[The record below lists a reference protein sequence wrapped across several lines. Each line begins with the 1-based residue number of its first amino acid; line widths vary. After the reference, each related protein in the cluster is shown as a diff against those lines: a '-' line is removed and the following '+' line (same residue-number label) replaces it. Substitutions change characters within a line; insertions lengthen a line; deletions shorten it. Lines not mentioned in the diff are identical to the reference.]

1 MAQARRA
8 FEKRN
13 KQPINKFIKAAKVRL
28 ISQTGEQLGVVDLNE
43 ALDKAKDQDLD
54 LVQMNNDTDT
64 PVCKL
69 MDYGKHLFD
78 QKKQKA
84 ASKKKTKK
92 TQLKEIKFRPGTDE
106 NDYQIK
112 LRNIIKFLNEG
123 DKTKITMR
131 FRGRELAHKEI
142 GLRLLK
148 RVESDLSDIASV
160 EQEPVSEGRQFVMLL
175 SPNKKLLCQKL
186 KFIAVQPNVLKKPVM
201 V

>member
-1 MAQARRA
+1 MAQPKRA
-8 FEKRN
+8 FEKKN
-13 KQPINKFIKAAKVRL
+13 KQPINQFIKAKKVRL
-28 ISQTGEQLGVVDLNE
+28 ISQTGEQLGVVELKE
-43 ALDKAKDQDLD
+43 ALAKAKEQELD
-54 LVQMNNDTDT
+54 LVQMNKDSDT
-64 PVCKL
+64 PVCKM

-112 LRNIIKFLNEG
+112 MRNIIKFLNDG

-142 GLRLLK
+142 GLNLLK
-148 RVESDLSDIASV
+148 RVESDLVDIANV
-160 EQEPVSEGRQFVMLL
+160 EQEPISEGRQFVMLL
-175 SPNKKLLCQKL
+175 SPNRK
-186 KFIAVQPNVLKKPVM
+186 
-201 V
+201 

>member
-8 FEKRN
+8 FVKKN
-13 KQPINKFIKAAKVRL
+13 KQPINQFIKAAKVRL
-28 ISQTGEQLGVVDLNE
+28 ISQTGEQLGVLNLDE
-43 ALDKAKDQDLD
+43 ALAKAKDQDLD
-54 LVQMNNDTDT
+54 LVQMNSDSET

-69 MDYGKHLFD
+69 MNYGKHLFD

-112 LRNIIKFLNEG
+112 MRNIVKFLNEG

-131 FRGRELAHKEI
+131 FRGRELAHKDI
-142 GLRLLK
+142 GLKLLK
-148 RVESDLSDIASV
+148 RVESDLVDIANV
-160 EQEPVSEGRQFVMLL
+160 EQEPIAEGRQFVMLL
-175 SPNKKLLCQKL
+175 SPNKK
-186 KFIAVQPNVLKKPVM
+186 
-201 V
+201 

>member
-1 MAQARRA
+1 MAQPRRA
-8 FEKRN
+8 FEKKN
-13 KQPINKFIKAAKVRL
+13 KQPINQFIKAEKVRL
-28 ISQTGEQLGVVDLNE
+28 ISQTGEQLGVVELKE
-43 ALDKAKDQDLD
+43 ALAKAKDQELD
-54 LVQMNNDTDT
+54 LVQMNKDSDT
-64 PVCKL
+64 PVCKM

-112 LRNIIKFLNEG
+112 MRNIIKFLNDG

-142 GLRLLK
+142 GLNLLK
-148 RVESDLSDIASV
+148 RVELDLVDIANV
-160 EQEPVSEGRQFVMLL
+160 EQEPISEGRQFVMLL
-175 SPNKKLLCQKL
+175 SPNRK
-186 KFIAVQPNVLKKPVM
+186 
-201 V
+201 

>member
-1 MAQARRA
+1 MAQPRRA
-8 FEKRN
+8 FEKKN
-13 KQPINKFIKAAKVRL
+13 KHPINQFIKAEKVRL
-28 ISQTGEQLGVVDLNE
+28 ISQTGAQLGVVELKE
-43 ALDKAKDQDLD
+43 ALAKAKDQELD
-54 LVQMNNDTDT
+54 LVQMNKDSDT
-64 PVCKL
+64 PVCKM

-112 LRNIIKFLNEG
+112 MRNIIKFLNDG

-142 GLRLLK
+142 GLNLLK
-148 RVESDLSDIASV
+148 RVESDLVDIANV
-160 EQEPVSEGRQFVMLL
+160 EQEPISEGRQFVMLL
-175 SPNKKLLCQKL
+175 SPNRK
-186 KFIAVQPNVLKKPVM
+186 
-201 V
+201 

>member
-1 MAQARRA
+1 MTQPRRA
-8 FEKRN
+8 FEKKN
-13 KQPINKFIKAAKVRL
+13 KQPINQFIKAEKVRL
-28 ISQTGEQLGVVDLNE
+28 ISQTGEQLGVVELKE
-43 ALDKAKDQDLD
+43 ALAKAKDQELD
-54 LVQMNNDTDT
+54 LVQMNKDSDT
-64 PVCKL
+64 PVCKM

-112 LRNIIKFLNEG
+112 MRNIIKFLNDG

-142 GLRLLK
+142 GLNLLK
-148 RVESDLSDIASV
+148 RVESDLVDIANV
-160 EQEPVSEGRQFVMLL
+160 EQEPISEGRQFVMLL
-175 SPNKKLLCQKL
+175 SPNRK
-186 KFIAVQPNVLKKPVM
+186 
-201 V
+201 

>member
-1 MAQARRA
+1 MAQPRRA
-8 FEKRN
+8 FEKKN
-13 KQPINKFIKAAKVRL
+13 KQPINQFIKAEKVRL
-28 ISQTGEQLGVVDLNE
+28 ISQTGEQLGVVELKE
-43 ALDKAKDQDLD
+43 ALAKAKDQELD
-54 LVQMNNDTDT
+54 LVQMNKDSDT
-64 PVCKL
+64 PVCKM

-112 LRNIIKFLNEG
+112 MRNIIKFLNDG

-142 GLRLLK
+142 GLNLLK
-148 RVESDLSDIASV
+148 RVESDLVDIANV
-160 EQEPVSEGRQFVMLL
+160 EQEPISEGRQLA
-175 SPNKKLLCQKL
+175 
-186 KFIAVQPNVLKKPVM
+186 IKPK
-201 V
+201 

>member
-1 MAQARRA
+1 MAQPRRA
-8 FEKRN
+8 FEKKN
-13 KQPINKFIKAAKVRL
+13 KQPINQFIKAGKVRL
-28 ISQTGEQLGVVDLNE
+28 ISQTGEQLGVVELKE
-43 ALDKAKDQDLD
+43 ALAKAKDQELD
-54 LVQMNNDTDT
+54 LVQMNKDSDM
-64 PVCKL
+64 PVCKM

-112 LRNIIKFLNEG
+112 MRNIIKFLNDG

-142 GLRLLK
+142 GLNLLK
-148 RVESDLSDIASV
+148 RVESDLVDIANV
-160 EQEPVSEGRQFVMLL
+160 EQEPISEGRQFVMLL
-175 SPNKKLLCQKL
+175 SPNRK
-186 KFIAVQPNVLKKPVM
+186 
-201 V
+201 

>member
-1 MAQARRA
+1 MAQPRRA
-8 FEKRN
+8 FEKKN
-13 KQPINKFIKAAKVRL
+13 KQPINQFIKAEKVRL
-28 ISQTGEQLGVVDLNE
+28 ISQTGEQLGVVELKE
-43 ALDKAKDQDLD
+43 ALAKAKEQELD
-54 LVQMNNDTDT
+54 LVQMNKDSDT
-64 PVCKL
+64 PVCKM

-112 LRNIIKFLNEG
+112 MRNIIKFLNDG

-142 GLRLLK
+142 GLNLLK
-148 RVESDLSDIASV
+148 RVESDLVDIANV
-160 EQEPVSEGRQFVMLL
+160 EQEPISEGRQFVMLL
-175 SPNKKLLCQKL
+175 SPNRK
-186 KFIAVQPNVLKKPVM
+186 
-201 V
+201 

>member
-1 MAQARRA
+1 MAQPKRA
-8 FEKRN
+8 FEKKN
-13 KQPINKFIKAAKVRL
+13 KQPINQFIKAETVRL
-28 ISQTGEQLGVVDLNE
+28 ISHTGDQLGVVELNE
-43 ALDKAKDQDLD
+43 ALAKAKDQELD
-54 LVQMNNDTDT
+54 LVQMNKDSDT
-64 PVCKL
+64 PVCKM

-112 LRNIIKFLNEG
+112 MRNIIKFLNDG

-142 GLRLLK
+142 GLNLLK
-148 RVESDLSDIASV
+148 RVESDLVDIANV
-160 EQEPVSEGRQFVMLL
+160 EQEPISEGRQFVMLL
-175 SPNKKLLCQKL
+175 SPNRK
-186 KFIAVQPNVLKKPVM
+186 
-201 V
+201 

>member
-1 MAQARRA
+1 MAQPRRA
-8 FEKRN
+8 FEKKN
-13 KQPINKFIKAAKVRL
+13 KQPINQFIKADKVRL
-28 ISQTGEQLGVVDLNE
+28 ISQTGEQLGVVELKE
-43 ALDKAKDQDLD
+43 ALAKAKEQELD
-54 LVQMNNDTDT
+54 LVQMNKDSDT
-64 PVCKL
+64 PVCKM

-112 LRNIIKFLNEG
+112 MRNIIKFLNDG

-142 GLRLLK
+142 GLNLLK
-148 RVESDLSDIASV
+148 RVESDLVDIANV
-160 EQEPVSEGRQFVMLL
+160 EQEPISEGRQFVMLL
-175 SPNKKLLCQKL
+175 SPNRK
-186 KFIAVQPNVLKKPVM
+186 
-201 V
+201 

>member
-1 MAQARRA
+1 MAQPRRA
-8 FEKRN
+8 FEKKN
-13 KQPINKFIKAAKVRL
+13 KQPINQFIKAEKVRL
-28 ISQTGEQLGVVDLNE
+28 ISQTGAQLGVVELKE
-43 ALDKAKDQDLD
+43 ALAKAKEQELD
-54 LVQMNNDTDT
+54 LVQMNKDSDT
-64 PVCKL
+64 PVCKM

-112 LRNIIKFLNEG
+112 MRNIIKFLNDG

-142 GLRLLK
+142 GLNLLK
-148 RVESDLSDIASV
+148 RVESDLVDIANV
-160 EQEPVSEGRQFVMLL
+160 EQEPISEGRQFVMLL
-175 SPNKKLLCQKL
+175 SPNRK
-186 KFIAVQPNVLKKPVM
+186 
-201 V
+201 

>member
-1 MAQARRA
+1 MAQPRRA
-8 FEKRN
+8 FEKKN
-13 KQPINKFIKAAKVRL
+13 KQPINQFIKAEKVRL
-28 ISQTGEQLGVVDLNE
+28 ISQTGEQLGVVELKE
-43 ALDKAKDQDLD
+43 ALAKAKDQELD
-54 LVQMNNDTDT
+54 LVQMNKDSGT
-64 PVCKL
+64 PVCKM

-112 LRNIIKFLNEG
+112 MRNIIKFLNDG

-142 GLRLLK
+142 GLNLLK
-148 RVESDLSDIASV
+148 RVESDLVDIANV
-160 EQEPVSEGRQFVMLL
+160 EQEPISEGRQFVMLL
-175 SPNKKLLCQKL
+175 SPNRK
-186 KFIAVQPNVLKKPVM
+186 
-201 V
+201 

>member
-1 MAQARRA
+1 MAQPRRA
-8 FEKRN
+8 FEKKN
-13 KQPINKFIKAAKVRL
+13 KQPINQFIKAEKVRL
-28 ISQTGEQLGVVDLNE
+28 ISQTGEQLGVVELKV
-43 ALDKAKDQDLD
+43 ALAKAKDQELD
-54 LVQMNNDTDT
+54 LVQMNKDSDT
-64 PVCKL
+64 PVCKM

-112 LRNIIKFLNEG
+112 MRNIIKFLNDG

-142 GLRLLK
+142 GLNLLK
-148 RVESDLSDIASV
+148 RVESDLVDIANV
-160 EQEPVSEGRQFVMLL
+160 EQEPISEGRQFVMLL
-175 SPNKKLLCQKL
+175 SPNRK
-186 KFIAVQPNVLKKPVM
+186 
-201 V
+201 

>member
-1 MAQARRA
+1 MAQPRRA
-8 FEKRN
+8 FEKKN
-13 KQPINKFIKAAKVRL
+13 KQPINQFIKAEKVRL
-28 ISQTGEQLGVVDLNE
+28 ISRTGEQLGVVELKE
-43 ALDKAKDQDLD
+43 ALAKAKEQELD
-54 LVQMNNDTDT
+54 LVQMNKDSDT
-64 PVCKL
+64 PVCKM

-112 LRNIIKFLNEG
+112 MRNIIKFLNDG

-142 GLRLLK
+142 GLNLLK
-148 RVESDLSDIASV
+148 RVESDLIDIANV
-160 EQEPVSEGRQFVMLL
+160 EQEPISEGRQFVMLL
-175 SPNKKLLCQKL
+175 SPNRK
-186 KFIAVQPNVLKKPVM
+186 
-201 V
+201 

>member
-1 MAQARRA
+1 MAQPRRA
-8 FEKRN
+8 FEKKN
-13 KQPINKFIKAAKVRL
+13 KPPINQFIKAEKVRL
-28 ISQTGEQLGVVDLNE
+28 ISQTGEQLGVVELKE
-43 ALDKAKDQDLD
+43 ALAKAKDQELD
-54 LVQMNNDTDT
+54 LVQMNKDSDT
-64 PVCKL
+64 PVCKM

-112 LRNIIKFLNEG
+112 MRNIIKFLNDG

-142 GLRLLK
+142 GLNLLK
-148 RVESDLSDIASV
+148 RVESDLVDIANV
-160 EQEPVSEGRQFVMLL
+160 EQEPISEGRQFVMLL
-175 SPNKKLLCQKL
+175 SPNRK
-186 KFIAVQPNVLKKPVM
+186 
-201 V
+201 

>member
-1 MAQARRA
+1 MAQPRRA
-8 FEKRN
+8 FENKN
-13 KQPINKFIKAAKVRL
+13 KQPINQFIKAEKVRL
-28 ISQTGEQLGVVDLNE
+28 ISQTGEQLGVVELKE
-43 ALDKAKDQDLD
+43 ALAKAKDQELD
-54 LVQMNNDTDT
+54 LVQMNKDSDT
-64 PVCKL
+64 PVCKM

-112 LRNIIKFLNEG
+112 MRNIIKFLNDG

-142 GLRLLK
+142 GLNLLK
-148 RVESDLSDIASV
+148 RVESDLVDIANV
-160 EQEPVSEGRQFVMLL
+160 EQEPISEGRQFVMLL
-175 SPNKKLLCQKL
+175 SPNRK
-186 KFIAVQPNVLKKPVM
+186 
-201 V
+201 

>member
-1 MAQARRA
+1 MAQPRRA
-8 FEKRN
+8 FEKKN
-13 KQPINKFIKAAKVRL
+13 KQPINQFIKAEKVRL
-28 ISQTGEQLGVVDLNE
+28 ISQTGEQLGVVELKE
-43 ALDKAKDQDLD
+43 ALAKAKDQELD
-54 LVQMNNDTDT
+54 LVQMNKDADT
-64 PVCKL
+64 PVCKM

-112 LRNIIKFLNEG
+112 MRNIIKFLNDG

-142 GLRLLK
+142 GLNLLK
-148 RVESDLSDIASV
+148 RVETDLVDIANV
-160 EQEPVSEGRQFVMLL
+160 EQEPISEGRQFVMLL
-175 SPNKKLLCQKL
+175 SPNRK
-186 KFIAVQPNVLKKPVM
+186 
-201 V
+201 

>member
-1 MAQARRA
+1 MAQPRRA
-8 FEKRN
+8 FEKKN
-13 KQPINKFIKAAKVRL
+13 KQPINQFIKAEKVRL
-28 ISQTGEQLGVVDLNE
+28 ISRTGEQLGVVELKE
-43 ALDKAKDQDLD
+43 ALAKAKEQELD
-54 LVQMNNDTDT
+54 LVQMNKDSDT
-64 PVCKL
+64 PVCKM

-112 LRNIIKFLNEG
+112 MRNIIKFLNDG

-142 GLRLLK
+142 GLNLLK
-148 RVESDLSDIASV
+148 RVESDLVDIANV
-160 EQEPVSEGRQFVMLL
+160 EQEPISEGRQFVMLL
-175 SPNKKLLCQKL
+175 SRNRK
-186 KFIAVQPNVLKKPVM
+186 
-201 V
+201 

>member
-1 MAQARRA
+1 MAQPRRA
-8 FEKRN
+8 FEKKN
-13 KQPINKFIKAAKVRL
+13 KQPINQFIKSEKVRL
-28 ISQTGEQLGVVDLNE
+28 ISQTGEQLGVVELKE
-43 ALDKAKDQDLD
+43 ALAKAKDQELD
-54 LVQMNNDTDT
+54 LVQMNKDSDT
-64 PVCKL
+64 PVCKM

-112 LRNIIKFLNEG
+112 MRNIIKFLNDG

-142 GLRLLK
+142 GLNLLK
-148 RVESDLSDIASV
+148 RVESDLVDIANV
-160 EQEPVSEGRQFVMLL
+160 EQEPISEGRQFVMLL
-175 SPNKKLLCQKL
+175 SPNRK
-186 KFIAVQPNVLKKPVM
+186 
-201 V
+201 

>member
-1 MAQARRA
+1 MAQPRKAY
-8 FEKRN
+8 EKKN
-13 KQPINKFIKAAKVRL
+13 KHQINQFIAATQVRL
-28 ISQTGEQLGVVDLNE
+28 ISEDGQQLGIVEIND
-43 ALDKAKDQDLD
+43 ALDQAKAANLD
-54 LVQMNNDTDT
+54 LVQMNDDPKT

-112 LRNIIKFLNEG
+112 MRNIVKFLNEG

-131 FRGRELAHKEI
+131 FRGRELAHKDI

-148 RVESDLSDIASV
+148 RVESDLADIASV
-160 EQEPVSEGRQFVMLL
+160 EQEPIAEGRQFVMLL
-175 SPNKKLLCQKL
+175 SPNKK
-186 KFIAVQPNVLKKPVM
+186 
-201 V
+201 